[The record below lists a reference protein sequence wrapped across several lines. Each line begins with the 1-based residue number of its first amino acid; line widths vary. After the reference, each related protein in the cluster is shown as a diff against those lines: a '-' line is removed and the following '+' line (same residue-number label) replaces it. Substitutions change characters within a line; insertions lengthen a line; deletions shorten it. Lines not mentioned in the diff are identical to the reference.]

1 MREDINFYKKKQA
14 DKTYSLNEKQQL
26 NEKEEADARL
36 KERDK
41 ERLASGEPQEKTYE
55 LSLKQAALPGLPPA
69 LTKTNALTK
78 IAGSKAGSLSGVSTN
93 GNIAA
98 RDSAQPTLDEAQDE
112 DKPPAVDA
120 DLLESERIMLDY
132 ISLVTKNNVASMVR

>member
-1 MREDINFYKKKQA
+1 M
-14 DKTYSLNEKQQL
+14 
-26 NEKEEADARL
+26 
-36 KERDK
+36 
-41 ERLASGEPQEKTYE
+41 
-55 LSLKQAALPGLPPA
+55 
-69 LTKTNALTK
+69 
-78 IAGSKAGSLSGVSTN
+78 STN

-132 ISLVTKNNVASMVR
+132 ISLVTKNNVASTVR